1 VTLHVGLFIIPWLL
15 SAQSFNEAATPTPL
29 SEGHRRMADIDH
41 TDLDMPVERFRQLGG
56 EFLDLAAHWL
66 ADEPNGPVLRRGSGV
81 ELAAMFDQPP
91 PEHGIDDVAL
101 LTELRDKVMRYSRHN
116 GHPRQ
121 FAHVCASPDPVGAL
135 ADLLASTINQN
146 ITAWRSSPA
155 AVTVERQVLRW
166 LDALVGFD
174 GGGHGLLLGGGS
186 AANLHAVG
194 AAVERAL
201 RRHPAGTSRDL
212 LVLYT
217 SRETHLSLAK
227 AARFLGVGHVRCL
240 PVDASRRLQPD
251 TVRAARVADREA
263 GLTPMMVVGS
273 AGTANAGSIDPLVEL
288 AAFCREE
295 GLWFHIDGAYG
306 APAAMTSAYAFL
318 RDGFAQAD
326 SLSLD
331 PHKWLFAPF
340 DTGVLLVR
348 DPQSLRDAYAETSEY
363 ITVTETEPL
372 ESHAFWDYGMELS
385 RRFRALKLWIMF
397 KLRGVETYRR
407 AIADNIAVREYL
419 DQRVQAEP
427 ELELLASDLSI
438 SCFRYRPVG
447 VDAASLDRINAAIQS
462 RLMATG
468 DIVLSP
474 TTLDGRYSLRIC
486 IVNFRT
492 RRADMDWLVEQVL
505 EFGREARD
513 VDAGN
518 PG

>member
-1 VTLHVGLFIIPWLL
+1 
-15 SAQSFNEAATPTPL
+15 
-29 SEGHRRMADIDH
+29 MADHDF
-41 TDLDMPVERFRQLGG
+41 TDLDMPPGQFRQLGG
-56 EFLDLAAHWL
+56 ELLELAAQWL
-66 ADEPNGPVLRRGSGV
+66 AEEPGAPVLRRCSGV
-81 ELAAMFDQPP
+81 ELAGMFEQAP
-91 PEHGIDDVAL
+91 PERGIGDSAL
-101 LTELRDKVMRYSRHN
+101 LAELRDKLLRYSRHN

-121 FAHVCASPDPVGAL
+121 FAHVCASPDPLGAL

-194 AAVERAL
+194 AAVEQAL
-201 RRHPAGTSRDL
+201 RRHPDVTRRQ

-227 AARFLGVGHVRCL
+227 AARFLGVGQVRAL
-240 PVDASRRLQPD
+240 PVDADRRLQPD
-251 TVRAARVADREA
+251 TLRAALADDGNN
-263 GLTPMMVVGS
+263 GLIAMMVAAS

-288 AAFCREE
+288 AAVCRAANV
-295 GLWFHIDGAYG
+295 WFHVDGAYG
-306 APAAMTSAYAFL
+306 APAAMTSTHAFL

-348 DPQSLRDAYAETSEY
+348 DPQCLRDAYSETSEY
-363 ITVTETEPL
+363 ITVTETDPL

-397 KLRGVETYRR
+397 KLRGVDAYRR
-407 AIADNIAVREYL
+407 AIADNIALREYL
-419 DQRVQAEP
+419 DRRVQAEA

-438 SCFRYRPVG
+438 SCFRYRPAG
-447 VDAASLDRINAAIQS
+447 ADAASLDRTNAGIQS
-462 RLMATG
+462 RLLATG
-468 DIVLSP
+468 EITLSP

-492 RRADMDWLVEQVL
+492 RRADIDWLVERVL
-505 EFGREARD
+505 AFGREIHAA
-513 VDAGN
+513 VGHAAG
-518 PG
+518 G

>member
-1 VTLHVGLFIIPWLL
+1 MNRHDPAGL
-15 SAQSFNEAATPTPL
+15 
-29 SEGHRRMADIDH
+29 
-41 TDLDMPVERFRQLGG
+41 DLPVERFRQLGG
-56 EFLDLAAHWL
+56 EFLTLAAQWL
-66 ADEPNGPVLRRGSGV
+66 ADEPNGPVLRHCSGV
-81 ELAAMFDQPP
+81 ELAALFEQPP
-91 PEHGIDDVAL
+91 PEQGMDDAGL
-101 LTELRDKVMRYSRHN
+101 LAELRDKVLRHSRHN

-135 ADLLASTINQN
+135 ADLLASAINQN
-146 ITAWRSSPA
+146 VTAWRSAPA
-155 AVTVERQVLRW
+155 AATVERQVLGW

-186 AANLHAVG
+186 AANLHALG

-201 RRHPAGTSRDL
+201 RRHPGATRER

-227 AARFLGVGHVRCL
+227 AARFLGVGHVRSL
-240 PVDASRRLQPD
+240 AVDAARRLQPGV
-251 TVRAARVADREA
+251 VRAAIDADRTA
-263 GLTPMMVVGS
+263 GLVPAMVAGS
-273 AGTANAGSIDPLVEL
+273 AGTANAGSIDPLAGL
-288 AAFCREE
+288 AACCREA
-295 GLWFHIDGAYG
+295 GVWFHVDGAYG
-306 APAAMTSAYAFL
+306 APAAMTPAYAFL
-318 RDGFAQAD
+318 REGFAQAD

-331 PHKWLFAPF
+331 PHKWLYAPF

-348 DPQSLRDAYAETSEY
+348 DPQSLRDAYSETSEY
-363 ITVTETEPL
+363 ITVTETAPL

-397 KLRGVETYRR
+397 KLRGIDAYRQ
-407 AIADNIAVREYL
+407 AITENIAIREYL
-419 DQRVQAEP
+419 DQRIQAEA

-438 SCFRYRPVG
+438 SCFRYRPAG
-447 VDAASLDRINAAIQS
+447 VDPAALDRINAEIQS

-468 DIVLSP
+468 EISLSP

-492 RRADMDWLVEQVL
+492 RREDMDWLVERVL
-505 EFGREARD
+505 VFGREAN
-513 VDAGN
+513 GSG

>member
-1 VTLHVGLFIIPWLL
+1 MNHDRF
-15 SAQSFNEAATPTPL
+15 
-29 SEGHRRMADIDH
+29 
-41 TDLDMPVERFRQLGG
+41 TDLDMPPEQFRQLGG
-56 EFLDLAAHWL
+56 ELLELAAQWL
-66 ADEPNGPVLRRGSGV
+66 GDEPDAPVLRHCSGV
-81 ELAAMFDQPP
+81 ELAASFEQPP
-91 PEHGIDDVAL
+91 PEQGIDHAEL
-101 LTELRDKVMRYSRHN
+101 LAELRDKVLRHSRHN

-146 ITAWRSSPA
+146 VTAWRSAPA
-155 AVTVERQVLRW
+155 AATVERQVLRW

-186 AANLHAVG
+186 AANLHALG

-201 RRHPAGTSRDL
+201 RRHPGATRER

-227 AARFLGVGHVRCL
+227 AARFLGIGHVRSL
-240 PVDASRRLQPD
+240 PVDAARRLQPD
-251 TVRAARVADREA
+251 TLRAALVTDREG
-263 GLTPMMVVGS
+263 GLIPVMVAGS
-273 AGTANAGSIDPLVEL
+273 AGTANAGSIDPLVAL
-288 AAFCREE
+288 AAVCREA
-295 GLWFHIDGAYG
+295 GIWFHVDGAYG
-306 APAAMTSAYAFL
+306 APAALTAAYAFL

-348 DPQSLRDAYAETSEY
+348 DPQWLRDAYSETSEY
-363 ITVTETEPL
+363 ITVTETDPL

-397 KLRGVETYRR
+397 KLRGVDAYRR
-407 AIADNIAVREYL
+407 AIADNIALREYL
-419 DQRVQAEP
+419 DQRVQAEA

-438 SCFRYRPVG
+438 SCFRYRPA
-447 VDAASLDRINAAIQS
+447 DADRAALDRINAAIQS
-462 RLMATG
+462 RLLATG
-468 DIVLSP
+468 EISLSP
-474 TTLDGRYSLRIC
+474 TTLDGRYSLRVC

-492 RRADMDWLVEQVL
+492 RRADIDWLIERVL
-505 EFGREARD
+505 AFGREAHAAN
-513 VDAGN
+513 V
-518 PG
+518 

>member
-1 VTLHVGLFIIPWLL
+1 MDHDDT
-15 SAQSFNEAATPTPL
+15 SA
-29 SEGHRRMADIDH
+29 
-41 TDLDMPVERFRQLGG
+41 LDMPVERFRQLGG
-56 EFLDLAAHWL
+56 ELLELAAQWL
-66 ADEPNGPVLRRGSGV
+66 AEEPDAPVLRRCSGV
-81 ELAAMFDQPP
+81 ELAALFEQPP
-91 PEHGIDDVAL
+91 PEKGIDDAAL
-101 LTELRDKVMRYSRHN
+101 LAELRDKVLRHSRHN

-146 ITAWRSSPA
+146 VTAWRSAPA
-155 AVTVERQVLRW
+155 AATVERQVLRW

-186 AANLHAVG
+186 AANLHALG
-194 AAVERAL
+194 AAVEQAL
-201 RRHPAGTSRDL
+201 RRHPDAQRGQ

-227 AARFLGVGHVRCL
+227 AARFLGVGHVRAL
-240 PVDASRRLQPD
+240 PVDAERRLQPD
-251 TVRAARVADREA
+251 TLRAALVADHDA
-263 GLTPMMVVGS
+263 GLIPAMVAAS

-288 AAFCREE
+288 ATLCRES
-295 GLWFHIDGAYG
+295 GVWFHVDGAYG
-306 APAAMTSAYAFL
+306 APAALTSKYAFL

-348 DPQSLRDAYAETSEY
+348 DPQNLRDAYAETSEY

-397 KLRGVETYRR
+397 KLRGVDAYRR
-407 AIADNIAVREYL
+407 AIAGNIALREYL
-419 DQRVQAEP
+419 DQRVQAEA
-427 ELELLASDLSI
+427 ELELLASGLSI
-438 SCFRYRPVG
+438 GCFRYRPEG
-447 VDAASLDRINAAIQS
+447 VDAATLDRINAAIQS
-462 RLMATG
+462 RLQATG
-468 DIVLSP
+468 EISLSP

-492 RRADMDWLVEQVL
+492 RHADIDWLVEHVL
-505 EFGREARD
+505 AFGREAHA
-513 VDAGN
+513 AG
-518 PG
+518 G

>member
-1 VTLHVGLFIIPWLL
+1 MDHDDT
-15 SAQSFNEAATPTPL
+15 SA
-29 SEGHRRMADIDH
+29 
-41 TDLDMPVERFRQLGG
+41 LDMPVERFRQLGG
-56 EFLDLAAHWL
+56 ELLELAAQWL
-66 ADEPNGPVLRRGSGV
+66 AEEPDAPVLRRCGGV
-81 ELAAMFDQPP
+81 ELAALFEQPP
-91 PEHGIDDVAL
+91 PEQGIDDAAL
-101 LTELRDKVMRYSRHN
+101 LAELRDKVLRHSRHN

-146 ITAWRSSPA
+146 VTAWRSAPA
-155 AVTVERQVLRW
+155 AATLERQVLRW

-186 AANLHAVG
+186 AANLHALG

-201 RRHPAGTSRDL
+201 RRHPDATRER

-227 AARFLGVGHVRCL
+227 AARFLGVGHVRAL
-240 PVDASRRLQPD
+240 AVDAGRRLQPD
-251 TVRAARVADREA
+251 TLRVALAADRDA
-263 GLTPMMVVGS
+263 GLVPAMVAAS

-288 AAFCREE
+288 AAACREI
-295 GLWFHIDGAYG
+295 GTWFHVDGAYG
-306 APAAMTSAYAFL
+306 APAALTPAYEFL
-318 RDGFAQAD
+318 HDGFARAD

-348 DPQSLRDAYAETSEY
+348 DPQRLRDAYAETSEY

-397 KLRGVETYRR
+397 KLRGVDAYRR
-407 AIADNIAVREYL
+407 AIAGNIALREYL
-419 DQRVQAEP
+419 DQRVQAEA
-427 ELELLASDLSI
+427 ELELLASGLSI
-438 SCFRYRPVG
+438 SCFRYRPTG
-447 VDAASLDRINAAIQS
+447 ADAATLDRINAAIQS
-462 RLMATG
+462 RLQATG
-468 DIVLSP
+468 EISLSP

-492 RRADMDWLVEQVL
+492 RRADIDWLFEHVL
-505 EFGREARD
+505 AFGREAR
-513 VDAGN
+513 AACG
-518 PG
+518 

>member
-1 VTLHVGLFIIPWLL
+1 MTD
-15 SAQSFNEAATPTPL
+15 NELA
-29 SEGHRRMADIDH
+29 
-41 TDLDMPVERFRQLGG
+41 DLDMPVERFRQLGG
-56 EFLDLAAHWL
+56 DFLDLAAHWL
-66 ADEPNGPVLRRGSGV
+66 AEEPNGPVLRRSSGI
-81 ELAAMFDQPP
+81 ELAALFDQPP
-91 PEHGIDDVAL
+91 PEHGVDDAAL
-101 LTELRDKVMRYSRHN
+101 LAELRDKVMRYSRHN

-135 ADLLASTINQN
+135 ADLLASIINQN

-201 RRHPAGTSRDL
+201 RRHPVASRER

-227 AARFLGVGHVRCL
+227 AARFVGVGHVRSL
-240 PVDASRRLQPD
+240 PVDAARRLQPD
-251 TVRAARVADREA
+251 TVRAAMDADLDG
-263 GLTPMMVVGS
+263 GLIPMLVVGS

-288 AAFCREE
+288 AALCRET
-295 GLWFHIDGAYG
+295 GVWFHVDGAYG

-318 RDGFAQAD
+318 RRGFALAD

-331 PHKWLFAPF
+331 PHKWLYAPF

-397 KLRGVETYRR
+397 KLRGVDAYRQ

-419 DQRVQAEP
+419 DQRVLAEAD
-427 ELELLASDLSI
+427 LELLASDLSI
-438 SCFRYRPVG
+438 SCFRYRPAG
-447 VDAASLDRINAAIQS
+447 VDPASLDRINAAIQA

-468 DIVLSP
+468 DIILSP
-474 TTLDGRYSLRIC
+474 TMLDGRYSLRIC

-505 EFGREARD
+505 AFGREGQR
-513 VDAGN
+513 
-518 PG
+518 

>member
-1 VTLHVGLFIIPWLL
+1 MSDNDSI
-15 SAQSFNEAATPTPL
+15 
-29 SEGHRRMADIDH
+29 
-41 TDLDMPVERFRQLGG
+41 LDMPVERFRQLGG
-56 EFLDLAAHWL
+56 EFLDLAAQWL
-66 ADEPNGPVLRRGSGV
+66 ADEPNGPVLRRCSGA
-81 ELAAMFDQPP
+81 ELAALFDRPP
-91 PEHGIDDVAL
+91 PEQGIDDAAL
-101 LTELRDKVMRYSRHN
+101 LTQLRDKVLRYSRHN

-166 LDALVGFD
+166 LDAMVGFD

-186 AANLHAVG
+186 AANLHAMG

-201 RRHPAGTSRDL
+201 RRDADASRDR

-227 AARFLGVGHVRCL
+227 AARFIGVDHVRSL
-240 PVDASRRLQPD
+240 PVDTARRMQPD
-251 TVRAARVADREA
+251 TVRAALDADRNA
-263 GLTPMMVVGS
+263 GLVPMMVVGS

-288 AAFCREE
+288 AATCREA
-295 GLWFHIDGAYG
+295 GVWFHVDGAYG
-306 APAAMTSAYAFL
+306 APAAMTPAYAFL
-318 RDGFAQAD
+318 RDGFAEAD

-331 PHKWLFAPF
+331 PHKWLYAPF
-340 DTGVLLVR
+340 DTAVLLVR
-348 DPQSLRDAYAETSEY
+348 DPQWLRDAYSETSEY

-372 ESHAFWDYGMELS
+372 ESHALWDYGMELS
-385 RRFRALKLWIMF
+385 RRFRALKLWTMF
-397 KLRGVETYRR
+397 QLRGVDAYRR

-419 DQRVQAEP
+419 DQRVRAEAD
-427 ELELLASDLSI
+427 LELLASDLSI
-438 SCFRYRPVG
+438 SCFRYRPVDA
-447 VDAASLDRINAAIQS
+447 DAASLDQLNAANAVIQS

-492 RRADMDWLVEQVL
+492 RRADMDWLVERVL
-505 EFGREARD
+505 AFGREARG
-513 VDAGN
+513 VDM
-518 PG
+518 